1 VVASRARGLFC
12 AFSPAREG
20 NLCLSASAACSESR
34 LWPKRGRGGTA
45 TRVSD
50 GRMRL
55 GGFSGSGAHV
65 GWLPATRYGCEIGGD
80 GRDDRLGV
88 IDAEEAHHHP
98 EGEDDVS
105 ETLHERHPCRRE
117 VDPALKGGLACG
129 RGAP

>member
-1 VVASRARGLFC
+1 MVASRARGLFC

-55 GGFSGSGAHV
+55 GGFSGSGA
-65 GWLPATRYGCEIGGD
+65 GGSCCSRGGTSD
-80 GRDDRLGV
+80 QVFPGAFPGLWTFARSLDRMRHLC
-88 IDAEEAHHHP
+88 
-98 EGEDDVS
+98 VS
-105 ETLHERHPCRRE
+105 EQ
-117 VDPALKGGLACG
+117 ALNAY
-129 RGAP
+129 RGVQFYSPH